1 MSSEFAPGSRPEGP
15 DCVNRISWGTPSNLA
30 NDYIAKMFI
39 RPESDYPADACTP
52 YKYHTAKIDNWEV
65 TTSMY
70 GSLTSM
76 NIPSC
81 SISALNVY
89 ASGAFTGPTI
99 TGLQNGIN
107 AAQATASSKK
117 GFDIPHPTKENNR
130 LRYICVE
137 GPTADVYIRGRVTNH
152 KEIILPTYWKELI
165 DWTTITVNLTPIG
178 SHQSVIVKRFDEE
191 KIYLQSNGGMPIDCF
206 YHVYAERIDV
216 ERNIPEYE
224 GLTSADYPGDN
235 SEYTLN
241 NN

>member
-1 MSSEFAPGSRPEGP
+1 MAGEFAPGSRPDGP
-15 DCVNRISWGTPSNLA
+15 DCADRAAYGAASAIDQYITKQYLLA
-30 NDYIAKMFI
+30 
-39 RPESDYPADACTP
+39 EEDYPKDACP
-52 YKYHTAKIDNWEV
+52 NRYYSTAKIDNWQV
-65 TTSMY
+65 TTAMTGALS
-70 GSLTSM
+70 TM

-81 SISALNVY
+81 TISAAHVY
-89 ASGAFTGPTI
+89 ASGSFSGPTI
-99 TGLQNGIN
+99 SGLQAGIN
-107 AAQATASSKK
+107 AAQSTASSKK
-117 GFDIPHPTKENNR
+117 GFDISHPTKENNR

-137 GPTADVYIRGRVTNH
+137 GPTADVYIRGRVTNN
-152 KEIILPTYWKELI
+152 KEIILPTYWKELV

-178 SHQSVIVKRFDEE
+178 SHQSVIVKRWDEE

-206 YHVYAERIDV
+206 YHVYGERIDV